1 MREFFL
7 DLSQDIERVKQNA
20 GTVEK
25 HDISRKIAGR
35 ERNLRKILRRKK
47 IWL

>member
-1 MREFFL
+1 MREVFL

-25 HDISRKIAGR
+25 QDISRKIARR
-35 ERNLRKILRRKK
+35 ERNLRKTLRRKQ

>member
-1 MREFFL
+1 VREFFL
-7 DLSQDIERVKQNA
+7 DLCQDIERVKENV

-25 HDISRKIAGR
+25 QDISRKIAGR
-35 ERNLRKILRRKK
+35 ERNERKILRRKQ

>member
-7 DLSQDIERVKQNA
+7 DLSQDTKRVKKNL
-20 GTVEK
+20 GTMEK
-25 HDISRKIAGR
+25 HDISIKIAGR
-35 ERNLRKILRRKK
+35 ERNLRKTIRRKK